1 MPTAAITG
9 QSPGVAVKR
18 LIMLNLEKCKK
29 LLEQKG
35 KHYTDEEVKHIRQLL
50 YKVGNLDYFLNSQK
64 KVNANSNYLH
74 KGKY

>member
-1 MPTAAITG
+1 MTG
-9 QSPGVAVKR
+9 QSPGVTVKR

-35 KHYTDEEVKHIRQLL
+35 KHYTDEEVKNIRQLL

-64 KVNANSNYLH
+64 QADAKRNYLH
-74 KGKY
+74 KGKH